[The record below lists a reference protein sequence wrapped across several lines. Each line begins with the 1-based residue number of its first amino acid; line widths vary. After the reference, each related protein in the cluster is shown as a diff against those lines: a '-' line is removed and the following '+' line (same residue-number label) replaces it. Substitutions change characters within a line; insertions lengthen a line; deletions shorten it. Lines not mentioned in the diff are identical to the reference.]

1 MQKKCGLGGMDHA
14 QCLFDASDAGLTG
27 DIQKVCGWRA
37 LDAGGAPSPPKRN
50 KAPAA
55 VKQRGPCLSI
65 SPRGRYLTS
74 TIVRVIVLFGATRR

>member
-1 MQKKCGLGGMDHA
+1 MDHA
-14 QCLFDASDAGLTG
+14 QDLFDASDASVTA
-27 DIQKVCGWRA
+27 DIEEFADGA
-37 LDAGGAPSPPKRN
+37 LDPAPAPSPQKRN

-65 SPRGRYLTS
+65 SPIGRYLTS